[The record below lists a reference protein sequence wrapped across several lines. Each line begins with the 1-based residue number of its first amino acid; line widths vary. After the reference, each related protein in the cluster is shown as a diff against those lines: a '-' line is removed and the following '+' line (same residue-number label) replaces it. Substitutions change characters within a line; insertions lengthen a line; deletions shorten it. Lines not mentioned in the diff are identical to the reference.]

1 MDATT
6 ITELREACAG
16 LTRPGGSAAGV
27 VKYWWQKPK
36 MEDGD
41 DMLKDPLEQEG
52 KEIGIT
58 LNAAGSGILLQL
70 GEVPPC
76 HKCELHQIRVTLNRT
91 EAMTLKHKL
100 ERLIGCLPEPPN
112 EQAQRPRTPWLSSGQ
127 DVLERSEDVKR
138 GSSGARG

>member
-1 MDATT
+1 MKAHDCNLDAPAA
-6 ITELREACAG
+6 LPPAR
-16 LTRPGGSAAGV
+16 GSAAGV

-70 GEVPPC
+70 GEVPTC
-76 HKCELHQIRVTLNRT
+76 HKCELHQIRVTLNRD
-91 EAMTLKHKL
+91 EAMRLKFQL
-100 ERLIGCLPEPPN
+100 TRLIGCLPEPPN
-112 EQAQRPRTPWLSSGQ
+112 AEVAHESG
-127 DVLERSEDVKR
+127 EKKS
-138 GSSGARG
+138 